1 VLQDGL
7 EGWKKKG
14 GFEAHARASKPAGH

>member
-14 GFEAHARASKPAGH
+14 GFEANKRASQPAGH